1 MKTANETYA
10 NYSVENPST
19 NFQFRLAPN
28 TDSASLKAWEEENE
42 EYASWE
48 LINIDKEP
56 ATC

>member
-1 MKTANETYA
+1 MKTSKETYA

-19 NFQFRLAPN
+19 NFQFKWASN

-48 LINIDKEP
+48 LINFDK
-56 ATC
+56 